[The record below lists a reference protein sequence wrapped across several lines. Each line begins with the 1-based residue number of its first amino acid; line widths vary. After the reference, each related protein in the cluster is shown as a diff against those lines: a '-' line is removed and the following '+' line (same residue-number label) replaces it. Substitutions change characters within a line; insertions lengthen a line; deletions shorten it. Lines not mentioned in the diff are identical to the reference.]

1 MEDRQKYIRN
11 FSIIAHI
18 DHGKSTLADRLIE
31 MTGVLSKREMESQIL
46 DNMEIEKERGITIK
60 SQSVRMKYKAKDGQ
74 EYTFNLID
82 TPGHVDF
89 NYEVSRSLAA
99 CDGAILVVDASQGVE
114 AQTLANVYLAI
125 DNNLEIL
132 PVINKIDLPNA
143 RPEEVKQEIE
153 DIIGIPAQD
162 APCVSA
168 KSGLNMEEVL
178 ERIVTDL
185 PAPKGN
191 ENEKT
196 KCLIFDS
203 YYDNYKGAVA
213 YVRVM
218 NGKVKVG
225 DEITVTYQNMKI
237 TEKIIGLVNTPDYV
251 YFVKDDTEIFPTHKN
266 YGFIYLSINELPQ
279 WMPQIFNQIIVDVD
293 NIDKTQ
299 ETKADLENNIKSAI
313 AVTDRESSVSY
324 KGYNSEIEEGT
335 TYSGVF
341 TFLFLFIAVLSVTTT
356 MNRFVKKQRTQ
367 IGTLKALGFKNRKII
382 NHYVGYGFIISL
394 AASLVGL
401 LAGRFILGGFFLNME
416 MSYFEV
422 PVYNTVLIPV
432 VYILAIAVVV
442 LITLVTYLSC
452 RSILKE
458 SAVNALRLE
467 IPKVKNTK
475 FDLTTKGI
483 FKKASIST
491 RWNLRDVGRNK
502 GRSLMAIVGIIGCT
516 MLMLCAFGMMDT
528 MKSYLSW
535 EFDKISNF
543 EYKLSLSNNY
553 TNEQFTSIIEKYG
566 NQTSESFGIEIKNG
580 DKKETNTLTVNDAPD
595 KLKYTNHSKE
605 YIDLKDD
612 GIYITE
618 KLSEK
623 YDLKVGDE
631 ITWHIFGD
639 DNWYTCKIT
648 GLNRDPQNQQLNMT
662 RKYFESLGFTYRA
675 DVLYTDDDLSNT
687 KTIDGVDTIQSIANL
702 KQGMESMLETVQMMI
717 VLLIVVSAILGFVI
731 IYNLG
736 ILSFTEKQY
745 QFATLKVLGFKDKQI
760 KNIFVK
766 QNLWLTVVGI
776 VFGLPFGFLMLDYIF
791 KSALGD
797 NYDFNAYISLVSY
810 LYATLGSLGVSV
822 VVNKV
827 LSRKVKSI
835 DMVSSLKG
843 NE

>member
-1 MEDRQKYIRN
+1 MKKLSKKRLRDIKQNKMQFFNIFIMEFLGVFVFAGIHAYMDGMEESADKYYKDNNFQDIWLSGEN
-11 FSIIAHI
+11 FSNDDLEKVKNTENVKDAE
-18 DHGKSTLADRLIE
+18 R
-31 MTGVLSKREMESQIL
+31 IL
-46 DNMEIEKERGITIK
+46 TIK
-60 SQSVRMKYKAKDGQ
+60 TELENKNDV
-74 EYTFNLID
+74 TLD
-82 TPGHVDF
+82 TNF
-89 NYEVSRSLAA
+89 IESNNISKMY
-99 CDGAILVVDASQGVE
+99 VVDGEEFSKDKKGVW
-114 AQTLANVYLAI
+114 
-125 DNNLEIL
+125 
-132 PVINKIDLPNA
+132 
-143 RPEEVKQEIE
+143 
-153 DIIGIPAQD
+153 
-162 APCVSA
+162 
-168 KSGLNMEEVL
+168 
-178 ERIVTDL
+178 
-185 PAPKGN
+185 
-191 ENEKT
+191 
-196 KCLIFDS
+196 FDS
-203 YYDNYKGAVA
+203 YLAKNLDL
-213 YVRVM
+213 
-218 NGKVKVG
+218 KVG
-225 DEITVTYQNMKI
+225 DEITFTYQNMKM
-237 TEKIIGLVNTPDYV
+237 TEKILGLVNTPDHV

-266 YGFIYLSINELPQ
+266 YGYMYLSINELPQ
-279 WMPQIFNQIIVDVD
+279 GMPQIFNQIIVDV
-293 NIDKTQ
+293 NKTDKTQ
-299 ETKADLENNIKSAI
+299 ETKANLENNIKSAI

-324 KGYNSEIEEGT
+324 KGYNSEIDEGT

-394 AASLVGL
+394 VASVVGL
-401 LAGRFILGGFFLNME
+401 LVGKYGLGTFFLNME

-432 VYILAIAVVV
+432 VYILAIAVVA

-458 SAVNALRLE
+458 SAVEALRLE
-467 IPKVKNTK
+467 VPKVKSTK

-502 GRSLMAIVGIIGCT
+502 GRSLMAIVGITGCT

-528 MKSYLSW
+528 MKSCLSW

-553 TNEQFTSIIEKYG
+553 TDDQFTNIKEKYG
-566 NQTSESFGIEIKNG
+566 NETSESFGIEIKNG
-580 DKKETNTLTVNDAPD
+580 NKKETNTLTVNDAPN
-595 KLKYTNHSKE
+595 KLKYTNHNKE
-605 YIDLKDD
+605 YINLKDD

-623 YDLKVGDE
+623 YGLKVGDE

-639 DNWYTCKIT
+639 NNWHTCKIV

-662 RKYFESLGFTYRA
+662 KKYYETLGLTYRA
-675 DVLYTDDDLSNT
+675 DTVYTDENLSNA
-687 KTIDGVDTIQSIANL
+687 KTIDGVDTIQSIATL
-702 KQGMESMLETVQMMI
+702 KQGMENMLETTETMV

-766 QNLWLTVVGI
+766 QNLWLTVAGI
-776 VFGLPFGFLMLDYIF
+776 VIGLPLGFWMLDYIF
-791 KSALGD
+791 KSALGE
-797 NYDFNAYISLVSY
+797 NYDFNAYINLLSY
-810 LYATLGSLGVSV
+810 LYATVGSLVVSV

-827 LSRKVKSI
+827 LSRKVKKI

>member
-1 MEDRQKYIRN
+1 MKKLSKKRLRDIRQNKMQFFNIFIMVFLGVFVFAGIHAYMDGMEKSADNYYKNNNFQDIWLSGEN
-11 FSIIAHI
+11 FS
-18 DHGKSTLADRLIE
+18 DEDL
-31 MTGVLSKREMESQIL
+31 
-46 DNMEIEKERGITIK
+46 EKVKNTENVKDAERMLTINTELEN
-60 SQSVRMKYKAKDGQ
+60 KDGV
-74 EYTFNLID
+74 TLD
-82 TPGHVDF
+82 TNF
-89 NYEVSRSLAA
+89 IESNNISKMY
-99 CDGAILVVDASQGVE
+99 VVDGEEFSKDKKGVW
-114 AQTLANVYLAI
+114 
-125 DNNLEIL
+125 
-132 PVINKIDLPNA
+132 
-143 RPEEVKQEIE
+143 
-153 DIIGIPAQD
+153 
-162 APCVSA
+162 
-168 KSGLNMEEVL
+168 
-178 ERIVTDL
+178 
-185 PAPKGN
+185 
-191 ENEKT
+191 
-196 KCLIFDS
+196 FDS
-203 YYDNYKGAVA
+203 YLAKNLDL
-213 YVRVM
+213 
-218 NGKVKVG
+218 KVG
-225 DEITVTYQNMKI
+225 DEITFTYQNMKM
-237 TEKIIGLVNTPDYV
+237 TEKIVGLVNTPDHV

-279 WMPQIFNQIIVDVD
+279 GMPEIFNQIIVDVD
-293 NIDKTQ
+293 NTDKTQ
-299 ETKADLENNIKSAI
+299 ETKADLENNIKSAV

-394 AASLVGL
+394 IASLAGLFVGKYT
-401 LAGRFILGGFFLNME
+401 LGTFFLNTE

-432 VYILAIAVVV
+432 VYILATAVVA

-458 SAVNALRLE
+458 SAVEALRLE

-502 GRSLMAIVGIIGCT
+502 GRSLMAIVGITGCT

-553 TNEQFTSIIEKYG
+553 TDEQFTNITEKYG
-566 NQTSESFGIEIKNG
+566 NQTSKSYGIEIKNG

-595 KLKYTNHSKE
+595 KLKYTNHNKE
-605 YIDLKDD
+605 YIDLQDD
-612 GIYITE
+612 GVYITE

-623 YDLKVGDE
+623 YGLKVGDE

-639 DNWYTCKIT
+639 DNWYTCKIV

-662 RKYFESLGFTYRA
+662 RKYFESLGLTYKA
-675 DVLYTDDDLSNT
+675 DVVYTDEDLSDT
-687 KTIDGVDTIQSIANL
+687 KTIDGVDTIQSIATL

-766 QNLWLTVVGI
+766 QNLWLTVIGI
-776 VFGLPFGFLMLDYIF
+776 IFGLPLGFLMLDYIF

-797 NYDFNAYISLVSY
+797 NYDFNAYINLVSY
-810 LYATLGSLGVSV
+810 LYATVGSLVVSV

-827 LSRKVKSI
+827 LSRKVKRI

>member
-1 MEDRQKYIRN
+1 MKKLSKKRLRDIRQNKMQFFNIFIMVFLGVFVFAGIHAYMDGMEKSADKYYEINNFQDIWLSGEN
-11 FSIIAHI
+11 FSNEDLEKVKNTENVKDAE
-18 DHGKSTLADRLIE
+18 RL
-31 MTGVLSKREMESQIL
+31 L
-46 DNMEIEKERGITIK
+46 TIK
-60 SQSVRMKYKAKDGQ
+60 TELENKDGV
-74 EYTFNLID
+74 TLD
-82 TPGHVDF
+82 TNF
-89 NYEVSRSLAA
+89 IESNNISKMY
-99 CDGAILVVDASQGVE
+99 VVDGEEFSKEKKGVW
-114 AQTLANVYLAI
+114 
-125 DNNLEIL
+125 
-132 PVINKIDLPNA
+132 
-143 RPEEVKQEIE
+143 
-153 DIIGIPAQD
+153 
-162 APCVSA
+162 
-168 KSGLNMEEVL
+168 
-178 ERIVTDL
+178 
-185 PAPKGN
+185 
-191 ENEKT
+191 
-196 KCLIFDS
+196 FDS
-203 YYDNYKGAVA
+203 YLAKNLDL
-213 YVRVM
+213 
-218 NGKVKVG
+218 KVG

-237 TEKIIGLVNTPDYV
+237 TEKIIGLVNMPDHV

-401 LAGRFILGGFFLNME
+401 LAGRFILGGFFLKME

-458 SAVNALRLE
+458 SAVDALRLE

-566 NQTSESFGIEIKNG
+566 NQTSESFGIEIKND

-605 YIDLKDD
+605 YMDLKDD

-639 DNWYTCKIT
+639 DNWYTCKIA

-810 LYATLGSLGVSV
+810 LYATLGSLVVSV

>member
-1 MEDRQKYIRN
+1 MK
-11 FSIIAHI
+11 
-18 DHGKSTLADRLIE
+18 K
-31 MTGVLSKREMESQIL
+31 LSKRRLRDIKQNKMQFFNIFIMVFLGVFVFAGIHAYMDGMEESADKYYKDNNFQDIWL
-46 DNMEIEKERGITIK
+46 SGENFSNDDLEKVKNMENVKDAERILTIK
-60 SQSVRMKYKAKDGQ
+60 TELENKNDV
-74 EYTFNLID
+74 TLD
-82 TPGHVDF
+82 TNF
-89 NYEVSRSLAA
+89 IESNNISKMY
-99 CDGAILVVDASQGVE
+99 VVDGEEFSKDKKGVW
-114 AQTLANVYLAI
+114 
-125 DNNLEIL
+125 
-132 PVINKIDLPNA
+132 
-143 RPEEVKQEIE
+143 
-153 DIIGIPAQD
+153 
-162 APCVSA
+162 
-168 KSGLNMEEVL
+168 
-178 ERIVTDL
+178 
-185 PAPKGN
+185 
-191 ENEKT
+191 
-196 KCLIFDS
+196 FDS
-203 YYDNYKGAVA
+203 YLAKNLDL
-213 YVRVM
+213 
-218 NGKVKVG
+218 KVG
-225 DEITVTYQNMKI
+225 DEITFTYQNMKM
-237 TEKIIGLVNTPDYV
+237 TEKILGLVNTPDHV

-266 YGFIYLSINELPQ
+266 YGYMYLSINELPQ
-279 WMPQIFNQIIVDVD
+279 GMLQIFNQIIVDV
-293 NIDKTQ
+293 NKTDKMQ
-299 ETKADLENNIKSAI
+299 ETKANLENNIKSAI

-394 AASLVGL
+394 VASVVGL
-401 LAGRFILGGFFLNME
+401 LAGKYGLGTFFLNME

-432 VYILAIAVVV
+432 VYILAITVVA

-452 RSILKE
+452 RNILKE
-458 SAVNALRLE
+458 SAVEALRIE
-467 IPKVKNTK
+467 IPKVKSTK

-553 TNEQFTSIIEKYG
+553 TDDQFTNITEKYG
-566 NQTSESFGIEIKNG
+566 NETSESFGIEIKNV
-580 DKKETNTLTVNDAPD
+580 DKKETNTLTVNDAPN
-595 KLKYTNHSKE
+595 KLKYTNHNKE
-605 YIDLKDD
+605 YMDLKDD

-623 YDLKVGDE
+623 YGLKVGDE

-639 DNWYTCKIT
+639 DNWYTCKIA

-662 RKYFESLGFTYRA
+662 RKYYESLGLTYKA
-675 DVLYTDDDLSNT
+675 DTVYTDENLINT
-687 KTIDGVDTIQSIANL
+687 KTIDGVDTIQSIATL
-702 KQGMESMLETVQMMI
+702 KQGMESMLETTETMV

-766 QNLWLTVVGI
+766 QNLWLTVAGI
-776 VFGLPFGFLMLDYIF
+776 VIGLPLGFWMLDYIF
-791 KSALGD
+791 KSALGE
-797 NYDFNAYISLVSY
+797 NYDFNAYINLVSY
-810 LYATLGSLGVSV
+810 LYATVGSLVFSV

-827 LSRKVKSI
+827 LSRKVKKI

>member
-1 MEDRQKYIRN
+1 MKKLNKKRLRDIRQNKMQFFNIFIMVFLGVFVFAGIHAYMDGMDKSADKYYKDNNFQDIWLSGEN
-11 FSIIAHI
+11 FSNEDLEKVKNTENVKDAERLLTINTELENKE
-18 DHGKSTLADRLIE
+18 DVTLETNFIE
-31 MTGVLSKREMESQIL
+31 TNNISKMYVVEGEEFSKDKKGVW
-46 DNMEIEKERGITIK
+46 
-60 SQSVRMKYKAKDGQ
+60 
-74 EYTFNLID
+74 
-82 TPGHVDF
+82 
-89 NYEVSRSLAA
+89 
-99 CDGAILVVDASQGVE
+99 
-114 AQTLANVYLAI
+114 
-125 DNNLEIL
+125 
-132 PVINKIDLPNA
+132 
-143 RPEEVKQEIE
+143 
-153 DIIGIPAQD
+153 
-162 APCVSA
+162 
-168 KSGLNMEEVL
+168 
-178 ERIVTDL
+178 
-185 PAPKGN
+185 
-191 ENEKT
+191 
-196 KCLIFDS
+196 FDS
-203 YYDNYKGAVA
+203 YLAKNLDL
-213 YVRVM
+213 
-218 NGKVKVG
+218 KVG

-237 TEKIIGLVNTPDYV
+237 TEKILGLVNTPDHV

-266 YGFIYLSINELPQ
+266 YGFMYLSINELPEG
-279 WMPQIFNQIIVDVD
+279 MPQIFNQVIIDID
-293 NIDKTQ
+293 NTDKLQ

-313 AVTDRESSVSY
+313 AVTDREASTSY
-324 KGYNSEIEEGT
+324 QGYNSEIEEGT
-335 TYSGVF
+335 TYSSVF

-382 NHYVGYGFIISL
+382 NHYVGYGFIVSL
-394 AASLVGL
+394 VASIVGL
-401 LAGRFILGGFFLNME
+401 LVGRYALGTFFLNME
-416 MSYFEV
+416 MSYFEI

-458 SAVNALRLE
+458 SAVEALRLE

-502 GRSLMAIVGIIGCT
+502 GRSIMAIVGITGCT

-553 TNEQFTSIIEKYG
+553 TDEQFDNITQKYG
-566 NQTSESFGIEIKNG
+566 KETSQTLGIEIKNK
-580 DKKETNTLTVNDAPD
+580 DKKETNTLTVNDAPN
-595 KLKYTNHSKE
+595 KLKYTNHNKE
-605 YIDLKDD
+605 YMDLKDD

-623 YDLKVGDE
+623 YGLQVGDE

-639 DNWYTCKIT
+639 DNWYTCKII
-648 GLNRDPQNQQLNMT
+648 GLNRDPQNQQLNMS
-662 RKYFESLGFTYRA
+662 RKYFESLGLTYRA
-675 DVLYTDDDLSNT
+675 DVVYTDEDLSNT
-687 KTIDGVDTIQSIANL
+687 KTIDGVDTIQSLTTL
-702 KQGMESMLETVQMMI
+702 KQGMESMLETVQTMI

-766 QNLWLTVVGI
+766 QNLWLTIVGI
-776 VFGLPFGFLMLDYIF
+776 ILGLPLGFWMLDYIF

-797 NYDFNAYISLVSY
+797 NYDFNAYIKPTSY
-810 LYATLGSLGVSV
+810 LYAVVGSLIVSII
-822 VVNKV
+822 VNKV
-827 LSRKVKSI
+827 LSRKVRKI
-835 DMVSSLKG
+835 DMVTSLKG

>member
-1 MEDRQKYIRN
+1 MRKLSKKRLRDIRQNKMQFFNIFIMVFLGVFVFAGIHAYMDGMEKSANNYYNNNNFQDIWLSRKN
-11 FSIIAHI
+11 FSNEDLEKVKNTENVKDAERMLTINTELENKDDVTLDTNFIESNNIA
-18 DHGKSTLADRLIE
+18 K
-31 MTGVLSKREMESQIL
+31 M
-46 DNMEIEKERGITIK
+46 
-60 SQSVRMKYKAKDGQ
+60 Y
-74 EYTFNLID
+74 
-82 TPGHVDF
+82 
-89 NYEVSRSLAA
+89 
-99 CDGAILVVDASQGVE
+99 VVDG
-114 AQTLANVYLAI
+114 
-125 DNNLEIL
+125 
-132 PVINKIDLPNA
+132 
-143 RPEEVKQEIE
+143 EEFSK
-153 DIIGIPAQD
+153 DKKGIW
-162 APCVSA
+162 
-168 KSGLNMEEVL
+168 
-178 ERIVTDL
+178 
-185 PAPKGN
+185 
-191 ENEKT
+191 
-196 KCLIFDS
+196 FDS
-203 YYDNYKGAVA
+203 YLAKNLDL
-213 YVRVM
+213 
-218 NGKVKVG
+218 KVG

-237 TEKIIGLVNTPDYV
+237 TEKIVGLVNTPDHV

-279 WMPQIFNQIIVDVD
+279 GMPEIYNQIIVDVD
-293 NIDKTQ
+293 NTDKIQ

-367 IGTLKALGFKNRKII
+367 IGTLKALGFKNKKII
-382 NHYVGYGFIISL
+382 KHYVGYGFIISL
-394 AASLVGL
+394 IASVVGL
-401 LAGRFILGGFFLNME
+401 FAGKFALGGFFLNME

-432 VYILAIAVVV
+432 VYVLAIAVVI

-458 SAVNALRLE
+458 SAVEALRLE
-467 IPKVKNTK
+467 VPKVKKTK

-491 RWNLRDVGRNK
+491 RWNLRDIGRNK
-502 GRSLMAIVGIIGCT
+502 GRSLMAIVGITGCT

-553 TNEQFTSIIEKYG
+553 TDEQFANITEKYG

-580 DKKETNTLTVNDAPD
+580 DKKETNTLTVNDATD
-595 KLKYTNHSKE
+595 KLKYTNHNKE
-605 YIDLKDD
+605 YIDLQDD
-612 GIYITE
+612 GVYITE

-639 DNWYTCKIT
+639 DNWYICKIV
-648 GLNRDPQNQQLNMT
+648 GLNRDPQNQQLNMS
-662 RKYFESLGFTYRA
+662 RKYYESLGLKYRA
-675 DVLYTDDDLSNT
+675 DVVYTDEDLSDT
-687 KTIDGVDTIQSIANL
+687 KTIDGVDTIQSLTTL
-702 KQGMESMLETVQMMI
+702 KQGMESMLETVQTMI

-776 VFGLPFGFLMLDYIF
+776 IFGLPLGFWMLDYIF

-797 NYDFNAYISLVSY
+797 NYDFNAYINLVSY
-810 LYATLGSLGVSV
+810 LYATVGSFVVSV

-827 LSRKVKSI
+827 LSRKVKKI

>member
-1 MEDRQKYIRN
+1 MEESADKYYKDNNFQDIWLSGEN
-11 FSIIAHI
+11 FSNDDLEKVKNTENVKDAE
-18 DHGKSTLADRLIE
+18 R
-31 MTGVLSKREMESQIL
+31 IL
-46 DNMEIEKERGITIK
+46 TIK
-60 SQSVRMKYKAKDGQ
+60 TELENKNDV
-74 EYTFNLID
+74 TLD
-82 TPGHVDF
+82 TNF
-89 NYEVSRSLAA
+89 IESNNISKMY
-99 CDGAILVVDASQGVE
+99 VVDGEEFSKDKKGVW
-114 AQTLANVYLAI
+114 
-125 DNNLEIL
+125 
-132 PVINKIDLPNA
+132 
-143 RPEEVKQEIE
+143 
-153 DIIGIPAQD
+153 
-162 APCVSA
+162 
-168 KSGLNMEEVL
+168 
-178 ERIVTDL
+178 
-185 PAPKGN
+185 
-191 ENEKT
+191 
-196 KCLIFDS
+196 FDS
-203 YYDNYKGAVA
+203 YLAKNLEL
-213 YVRVM
+213 
-218 NGKVKVG
+218 KVG
-225 DEITVTYQNMKI
+225 DEITFTYQNMKM
-237 TEKIIGLVNTPDYV
+237 TEKILGLVNTPDHV

-266 YGFIYLSINELPQ
+266 YGYMYLSINELPQ
-279 WMPQIFNQIIVDVD
+279 GMPQIFNQIIVYV
-293 NIDKTQ
+293 NKTDKTQ
-299 ETKADLENNIKSAI
+299 ETKANLENNIKSAI

-394 AASLVGL
+394 VASVVGL
-401 LAGRFILGGFFLNME
+401 LVGKYGLGTFFLNME

-432 VYILAIAVVV
+432 VYILAIAVVA

-458 SAVNALRLE
+458 SAVEALRLE
-467 IPKVKNTK
+467 VPKVKSTK

-502 GRSLMAIVGIIGCT
+502 GRSLMAIVGITGCT

-553 TNEQFTSIIEKYG
+553 TDDQFTNIKEKYG
-566 NQTSESFGIEIKNG
+566 NETSESFGIEIKNG
-580 DKKETNTLTVNDAPD
+580 NKKETNTLTVNDAPN
-595 KLKYTNHSKE
+595 KLKYTNHNKE
-605 YIDLKDD
+605 YMNLKDD

-623 YDLKVGDE
+623 YGLKVGDE

-639 DNWYTCKIT
+639 NNWHSCKIV

-662 RKYFESLGFTYRA
+662 KKYYETLGLTYRA
-675 DVLYTDDDLSNT
+675 DTVYTDENLSNA
-687 KTIDGVDTIQSIANL
+687 KTIDGVDTIQSIATL
-702 KQGMESMLETVQMMI
+702 KQGMESMLETTETMV

-766 QNLWLTVVGI
+766 QNLWLTVAGI
-776 VFGLPFGFLMLDYIF
+776 VIGLPLGFWMLDYIF
-791 KSALGD
+791 KSALGE
-797 NYDFNAYISLVSY
+797 NYDFNAYIKPVSY
-810 LYATLGSLGVSV
+810 LYAVVGSLVVSII
-822 VVNKV
+822 VNKV
-827 LSRKVKSI
+827 LSRKVKRI
-835 DMVSSLKG
+835 DMVTSLKG

>member
-1 MEDRQKYIRN
+1 MKKLSKKRLRDIRQNKMQFFNIFIMVFLGVFVFAGIHAYMDGMEKSADNYYKSNNFQDIWLSGEN
-11 FSIIAHI
+11 FSNEDLEKVKNTENVKDAERMLTINTELENK
-18 DHGKSTLADRLIE
+18 DDVTLDTNFIE
-31 MTGVLSKREMESQIL
+31 SNNISKM
-46 DNMEIEKERGITIK
+46 
-60 SQSVRMKYKAKDGQ
+60 Y
-74 EYTFNLID
+74 
-82 TPGHVDF
+82 
-89 NYEVSRSLAA
+89 
-99 CDGAILVVDASQGVE
+99 VVDGEEFSKDKKGVW
-114 AQTLANVYLAI
+114 
-125 DNNLEIL
+125 
-132 PVINKIDLPNA
+132 
-143 RPEEVKQEIE
+143 
-153 DIIGIPAQD
+153 
-162 APCVSA
+162 
-168 KSGLNMEEVL
+168 
-178 ERIVTDL
+178 
-185 PAPKGN
+185 
-191 ENEKT
+191 
-196 KCLIFDS
+196 FDS
-203 YYDNYKGAVA
+203 YLAKNLDL
-213 YVRVM
+213 
-218 NGKVKVG
+218 KVG
-225 DEITVTYQNMKI
+225 DKITVTYQNMKI
-237 TEKIIGLVNTPDYV
+237 TEKIVGLVNTPDHV

-279 WMPQIFNQIIVDVD
+279 GMPEIFNQIIVDVD
-293 NIDKTQ
+293 NTDKTQ

-394 AASLVGL
+394 IASLAGLFVGKY
-401 LAGRFILGGFFLNME
+401 ALGTFFLNME

-432 VYILAIAVVV
+432 VYVLATAVVA

-458 SAVNALRLE
+458 SAVDALRLE

-483 FKKASIST
+483 FKRASIST

-502 GRSLMAIVGIIGCT
+502 GRSLMAIVGITGCT

-553 TNEQFTSIIEKYG
+553 TDEQFTNITEKYG
-566 NQTSESFGIEIKNG
+566 SQTSKSYGIEIKNG

-595 KLKYTNHSKE
+595 KLKYTNHNKE
-605 YIDLKDD
+605 YIDLQDD
-612 GIYITE
+612 GVYITE

-631 ITWHIFGD
+631 ITWHVFGD
-639 DNWYTCKIT
+639 DNWYTCRIV

-662 RKYFESLGFTYRA
+662 RKYFESLGLAYKA
-675 DVLYTDDDLSNT
+675 DVVYTDEDLSTT
-687 KTIDGVDTIQSIANL
+687 KTIDGVDTIQSIATL

-776 VFGLPFGFLMLDYIF
+776 IFGLPLGFLMLDYIF

-797 NYDFNAYISLVSY
+797 NYDFNAYINLVSY
-810 LYATLGSLGVSV
+810 LYATVGSLVVSV

-827 LSRKVKSI
+827 LSRKVKRI

>member
-1 MEDRQKYIRN
+1 MKKLSKKRLRDIRQNKMQFFNIFIMVFLGVFVFAGIHAYMDGMEKSADNYYKSNNFQDIWLSGEN
-11 FSIIAHI
+11 FSDEDLEKVKNTENVKDAERMLTINTELENK
-18 DHGKSTLADRLIE
+18 DDVTLDTNFIE
-31 MTGVLSKREMESQIL
+31 SNNISKM
-46 DNMEIEKERGITIK
+46 
-60 SQSVRMKYKAKDGQ
+60 Y
-74 EYTFNLID
+74 
-82 TPGHVDF
+82 
-89 NYEVSRSLAA
+89 
-99 CDGAILVVDASQGVE
+99 VVDGEEFNKDKKGVW
-114 AQTLANVYLAI
+114 
-125 DNNLEIL
+125 
-132 PVINKIDLPNA
+132 
-143 RPEEVKQEIE
+143 
-153 DIIGIPAQD
+153 
-162 APCVSA
+162 
-168 KSGLNMEEVL
+168 
-178 ERIVTDL
+178 
-185 PAPKGN
+185 
-191 ENEKT
+191 
-196 KCLIFDS
+196 FDS
-203 YYDNYKGAVA
+203 YLAKNLDL
-213 YVRVM
+213 
-218 NGKVKVG
+218 KVG
-225 DEITVTYQNMKI
+225 DEITFTYQNMKM
-237 TEKIIGLVNTPDYV
+237 TEKIVGLVNTPDHV

-279 WMPQIFNQIIVDVD
+279 GMPEIFNQIIVDVD
-293 NIDKTQ
+293 NTDKTQ

-394 AASLVGL
+394 IASLAGLFVGKYT
-401 LAGRFILGGFFLNME
+401 LGTFFLNTE

-432 VYILAIAVVV
+432 VYILATAVVA

-458 SAVNALRLE
+458 SAVEALRLE

-491 RWNLRDVGRNK
+491 RWNLRDIGRNK
-502 GRSLMAIVGIIGCT
+502 GRSLMAIVGITGCT

-553 TNEQFTSIIEKYG
+553 TDEQFTNITEKYG
-566 NQTSESFGIEIKNG
+566 NQTSKSYGIEIKNG

-595 KLKYTNHSKE
+595 KLKYTNHNKE
-605 YIDLKDD
+605 YIDLQDD

-639 DNWYTCKIT
+639 DSWYTCKIV

-662 RKYFESLGFTYRA
+662 RKYFELLGLTYKA
-675 DVLYTDDDLSNT
+675 DVVYTDEDLSDT
-687 KTIDGVDTIQSIANL
+687 KTIDGVDTIQSIATL

-717 VLLIVVSAILGFVI
+717 VLLIVVSTILGFVI

-776 VFGLPFGFLMLDYIF
+776 IFGLPLGFLMLDYIF

-797 NYDFNAYISLVSY
+797 NYDFNAYINLVSY
-810 LYATLGSLGVSV
+810 LYATVGSLVVSV

-827 LSRKVKSI
+827 LSRKVKKI

>member
-1 MEDRQKYIRN
+1 MKKLSKKRLRDIRQNKMQFFNIFIMVFLGVFVFAGIHAYMDGMEKSADKYYEINNFQDIWLSGEN
-11 FSIIAHI
+11 FSNEDLEKVKNTENVKDAE
-18 DHGKSTLADRLIE
+18 RL
-31 MTGVLSKREMESQIL
+31 L
-46 DNMEIEKERGITIK
+46 TIK
-60 SQSVRMKYKAKDGQ
+60 TELENKDGV
-74 EYTFNLID
+74 TLD
-82 TPGHVDF
+82 TNF
-89 NYEVSRSLAA
+89 IESNNISKMY
-99 CDGAILVVDASQGVE
+99 VVDGEEFSKEKKGVW
-114 AQTLANVYLAI
+114 
-125 DNNLEIL
+125 
-132 PVINKIDLPNA
+132 
-143 RPEEVKQEIE
+143 
-153 DIIGIPAQD
+153 
-162 APCVSA
+162 
-168 KSGLNMEEVL
+168 
-178 ERIVTDL
+178 
-185 PAPKGN
+185 
-191 ENEKT
+191 
-196 KCLIFDS
+196 FDS
-203 YYDNYKGAVA
+203 YLAKNLDL
-213 YVRVM
+213 
-218 NGKVKVG
+218 KVG

-458 SAVNALRLE
+458 SAVDALRLE

-483 FKKASIST
+483 LKKASIST

-502 GRSLMAIVGIIGCT
+502 GRSLMAIVGITGCT

-810 LYATLGSLGVSV
+810 LYATLGSLVVSV

>member
-1 MEDRQKYIRN
+1 MKKLSKKRLRDIRQNKMQFFNIFIMVFLGVFVFAGIHAYMDGMDKSADKYYKDNNFQDIWLSGEN
-11 FSIIAHI
+11 FSNEDLEKVKNTENVKDAERLLTINTELENKE
-18 DHGKSTLADRLIE
+18 DVTLETNFIE
-31 MTGVLSKREMESQIL
+31 TNNISKMYVVEGEEFSKDKKGVW
-46 DNMEIEKERGITIK
+46 
-60 SQSVRMKYKAKDGQ
+60 
-74 EYTFNLID
+74 
-82 TPGHVDF
+82 
-89 NYEVSRSLAA
+89 
-99 CDGAILVVDASQGVE
+99 
-114 AQTLANVYLAI
+114 
-125 DNNLEIL
+125 
-132 PVINKIDLPNA
+132 
-143 RPEEVKQEIE
+143 
-153 DIIGIPAQD
+153 
-162 APCVSA
+162 
-168 KSGLNMEEVL
+168 
-178 ERIVTDL
+178 
-185 PAPKGN
+185 
-191 ENEKT
+191 
-196 KCLIFDS
+196 FDS
-203 YYDNYKGAVA
+203 YLAKNLDL
-213 YVRVM
+213 
-218 NGKVKVG
+218 KVG

-237 TEKIIGLVNTPDYV
+237 TEKILGLVNTPDHV

-266 YGFIYLSINELPQ
+266 YGFMYLSINELPEG
-279 WMPQIFNQIIVDVD
+279 MPQIFNQVIIDID
-293 NIDKTQ
+293 NTDKLQ

-313 AVTDRESSVSY
+313 AVTDREASVSY
-324 KGYNSEIEEGT
+324 QGYNSEIEEGT
-335 TYSGVF
+335 TYSSVF

-382 NHYVGYGFIISL
+382 NHYVGYGFIV
-394 AASLVGL
+394 SLVASIVGIL
-401 LAGRFILGGFFLNME
+401 VGRYALGTFFLNME
-416 MSYFEV
+416 MSYFEI
-422 PVYNTVLIPV
+422 PVYNTVLIPI

-458 SAVNALRLE
+458 SAVEALRLE

-502 GRSLMAIVGIIGCT
+502 GRSIMAIVGITGCT

-553 TNEQFTSIIEKYG
+553 TDEQFDNITQKYG
-566 NQTSESFGIEIKNG
+566 KETSQTFGIEIKNN
-580 DKKETNTLTVNDAPD
+580 DKKETNTLTVNDAPN
-595 KLKYTNHSKE
+595 KLKYTNHNKE
-605 YIDLKDD
+605 YMDLKDD

-623 YDLKVGDE
+623 YGLQVGDE

-639 DNWYTCKIT
+639 DNWYTCKIV
-648 GLNRDPQNQQLNMT
+648 GLNRDPQNQQLNMS
-662 RKYFESLGFTYRA
+662 RKYFESLGLTYRA
-675 DVLYTDDDLSNT
+675 DVVYTDEDLSNT
-687 KTIDGVDTIQSIANL
+687 KTIDGVDTIQSLTTL
-702 KQGMESMLETVQMMI
+702 KQGMERMLETVQTMI

-766 QNLWLTVVGI
+766 QNLWLTIVGI
-776 VFGLPFGFLMLDYIF
+776 ILGLPLGFWMLDYIF

-797 NYDFNAYISLVSY
+797 NYDFNAYIKPTSY
-810 LYATLGSLGVSV
+810 LYAVVGSLIVSII
-822 VVNKV
+822 VNKV
-827 LSRKVKSI
+827 LSRKVKKI
-835 DMVSSLKG
+835 DMVTSLKG

>member
-1 MEDRQKYIRN
+1 MKKLSKKRLRDIRQNKMQFFNIFIMVFLGVFVFAGIHAYMDGMEKSADKYYENNNFQDIWLSGEN
-11 FSIIAHI
+11 FSNEDLEKVKNTENVKDAE
-18 DHGKSTLADRLIE
+18 RL
-31 MTGVLSKREMESQIL
+31 L
-46 DNMEIEKERGITIK
+46 TIK
-60 SQSVRMKYKAKDGQ
+60 TELENKDGV
-74 EYTFNLID
+74 TLD
-82 TPGHVDF
+82 TNF
-89 NYEVSRSLAA
+89 IESNNISKMY
-99 CDGAILVVDASQGVE
+99 VVDGEEFSKEKKGVW
-114 AQTLANVYLAI
+114 
-125 DNNLEIL
+125 
-132 PVINKIDLPNA
+132 
-143 RPEEVKQEIE
+143 
-153 DIIGIPAQD
+153 
-162 APCVSA
+162 
-168 KSGLNMEEVL
+168 
-178 ERIVTDL
+178 
-185 PAPKGN
+185 
-191 ENEKT
+191 
-196 KCLIFDS
+196 FDS
-203 YYDNYKGAVA
+203 YLAKNLDL
-213 YVRVM
+213 
-218 NGKVKVG
+218 KVG

-237 TEKIIGLVNTPDYV
+237 TEKIIGLVNTPDHV
-251 YFVKDDTEIFPTHKN
+251 YFVKDDTEIFPTHRN

-401 LAGRFILGGFFLNME
+401 LAGRFILGGFFLNTE

-458 SAVNALRLE
+458 SAVDALRLE

-502 GRSLMAIVGIIGCT
+502 GRSLMAIVGITGCT

-605 YIDLKDD
+605 YMDLKDD

-639 DNWYTCKIT
+639 DNWYTCKIA

-702 KQGMESMLETVQMMI
+702 KQGMESMIETVQMMI

-776 VFGLPFGFLMLDYIF
+776 VFGLPLGFLMLDYIF

-797 NYDFNAYISLVSY
+797 NYDFNAYISLISY
-810 LYATLGSLGVSV
+810 LYATLGSLVVSV

>member
-1 MEDRQKYIRN
+1 MKKLSKKRLRDIRQNKMQFFNIFIMVFLGVFVFAGIHAYMDGMEKSADNYYKNNNFQDIWLSGEN
-11 FSIIAHI
+11 FSNEDLEKVKNTENVKDAERMLTINTELENKK
-18 DHGKSTLADRLIE
+18 DVTLDTNFIE
-31 MTGVLSKREMESQIL
+31 SNNISKM
-46 DNMEIEKERGITIK
+46 
-60 SQSVRMKYKAKDGQ
+60 Y
-74 EYTFNLID
+74 
-82 TPGHVDF
+82 
-89 NYEVSRSLAA
+89 
-99 CDGAILVVDASQGVE
+99 VVDGEEFSKDKKGVW
-114 AQTLANVYLAI
+114 
-125 DNNLEIL
+125 
-132 PVINKIDLPNA
+132 
-143 RPEEVKQEIE
+143 
-153 DIIGIPAQD
+153 
-162 APCVSA
+162 
-168 KSGLNMEEVL
+168 
-178 ERIVTDL
+178 
-185 PAPKGN
+185 
-191 ENEKT
+191 
-196 KCLIFDS
+196 FDS
-203 YYDNYKGAVA
+203 YLAKNLDL
-213 YVRVM
+213 
-218 NGKVKVG
+218 KVG
-225 DEITVTYQNMKI
+225 DEITFTYQNMKI
-237 TEKIIGLVNTPDYV
+237 TEKIVGLVNTPDHV

-279 WMPQIFNQIIVDVD
+279 GMPKIFNQIIVDVD
-293 NIDKTQ
+293 NTDKTQ
-299 ETKADLENNIKSAI
+299 ETKADLENNIKSAV

-341 TFLFLFIAVLSVTTT
+341 TFLFLLIAVLSVTTT

-394 AASLVGL
+394 AASFVGL
-401 LAGRFILGGFFLNME
+401 LAGKFALGGFFLNME

-432 VYILAIAVVV
+432 VYILAIAVVA

-452 RSILKE
+452 RNILKE
-458 SAVNALRLE
+458 SAVEALRLE

-502 GRSLMAIVGIIGCT
+502 GRSLMAIVGITGCT

-553 TNEQFTSIIEKYG
+553 TDEQFTNITEKYG
-566 NQTSESFGIEIKNG
+566 NQTSKSYGIEIKNG

-595 KLKYTNHSKE
+595 KLKYTNHNKE
-605 YIDLKDD
+605 YIDLQDD
-612 GIYITE
+612 GVYITE

-623 YDLKVGDE
+623 YGLKVGDE

-639 DNWYTCKIT
+639 DNWYTCKIV

-662 RKYFESLGFTYRA
+662 RKYFESLGLTYKA
-675 DVLYTDDDLSNT
+675 DVVYTDGDLSDT
-687 KTIDGVDTIQSIANL
+687 KTIDGVDTIQSIAIL

-776 VFGLPFGFLMLDYIF
+776 IFGLPLGFWMLDYIF

-797 NYDFNAYISLVSY
+797 NYDFNAYINLVSY
-810 LYATLGSLGVSV
+810 LYATVGSLVVSV

-827 LSRKVKSI
+827 LSRKVKKI

>member
-1 MEDRQKYIRN
+1 MK
-11 FSIIAHI
+11 
-18 DHGKSTLADRLIE
+18 K
-31 MTGVLSKREMESQIL
+31 LSKRRLRDIKQNKMQFFNIFIMVFLGVFVFAGIHAYMDGMEESADKYYKDNNFQDIWL
-46 DNMEIEKERGITIK
+46 SGENFSNDDLEKVKNMENVKDAERILTIK
-60 SQSVRMKYKAKDGQ
+60 TELENKNDV
-74 EYTFNLID
+74 TLD
-82 TPGHVDF
+82 TNF
-89 NYEVSRSLAA
+89 IESNNISKMY
-99 CDGAILVVDASQGVE
+99 VVDGEEFSKDKKGVW
-114 AQTLANVYLAI
+114 
-125 DNNLEIL
+125 
-132 PVINKIDLPNA
+132 
-143 RPEEVKQEIE
+143 
-153 DIIGIPAQD
+153 
-162 APCVSA
+162 
-168 KSGLNMEEVL
+168 
-178 ERIVTDL
+178 
-185 PAPKGN
+185 
-191 ENEKT
+191 
-196 KCLIFDS
+196 FDS
-203 YYDNYKGAVA
+203 YLAKNLDL
-213 YVRVM
+213 
-218 NGKVKVG
+218 KVG
-225 DEITVTYQNMKI
+225 DEITFTYQNMKM
-237 TEKIIGLVNTPDYV
+237 TEKILGLVNTPDHV

-266 YGFIYLSINELPQ
+266 YGYMYLSINELPQ
-279 WMPQIFNQIIVDVD
+279 GMLQIFNQIIVDV
-293 NIDKTQ
+293 NKTDKMQ
-299 ETKADLENNIKSAI
+299 ETKANLENNIKSAI

-394 AASLVGL
+394 VASVVGL
-401 LAGRFILGGFFLNME
+401 LAGKYGLGTFFLNME

-432 VYILAIAVVV
+432 VYILAITVVA

-452 RSILKE
+452 RNILKE
-458 SAVNALRLE
+458 SAVEALRIE
-467 IPKVKNTK
+467 IPKVKSTK

-553 TNEQFTSIIEKYG
+553 TDDQFTNITEKYG
-566 NQTSESFGIEIKNG
+566 NETSESFGIEIKNV
-580 DKKETNTLTVNDAPD
+580 DKKETNTLTVNDAPN
-595 KLKYTNHSKE
+595 KLKYTNHNKE
-605 YIDLKDD
+605 YMDLKDD

-623 YDLKVGDE
+623 YGLKVGDE

-639 DNWYTCKIT
+639 DNWYTCKIA

-662 RKYFESLGFTYRA
+662 RKYYESLGLTYKA
-675 DVLYTDDDLSNT
+675 DTVYTDENLINT
-687 KTIDGVDTIQSIANL
+687 KTIDGVDTIQSIATL
-702 KQGMESMLETVQMMI
+702 KQGMESMLETTETMV
-717 VLLIVVSAILGFVI
+717 VLLIFLSAILGFVI

-766 QNLWLTVVGI
+766 QNLWLTVAGI
-776 VFGLPFGFLMLDYIF
+776 VIGLPLGFWMLDYIF
-791 KSALGD
+791 KSALGE
-797 NYDFNAYISLVSY
+797 NYDFNAYINLVSY
-810 LYATLGSLGVSV
+810 LYATVGSLVVSV

-827 LSRKVKSI
+827 LSRKVKKI

>member
-1 MEDRQKYIRN
+1 MRKLSKKRLRDIRQNKMQFFNIFIMVFLGVFVFAGIHAYMDGMEISANNYYNNNNFQDIWLSGEN
-11 FSIIAHI
+11 FSNEDLEKVKNTENVKDAE
-18 DHGKSTLADRLIE
+18 RL
-31 MTGVLSKREMESQIL
+31 L
-46 DNMEIEKERGITIK
+46 TINTELEN
-60 SQSVRMKYKAKDGQ
+60 KDGV
-74 EYTFNLID
+74 TLD
-82 TPGHVDF
+82 TNF
-89 NYEVSRSLAA
+89 IESNNISKMY
-99 CDGAILVVDASQGVE
+99 VVDGEEFGKDKKGVW
-114 AQTLANVYLAI
+114 
-125 DNNLEIL
+125 
-132 PVINKIDLPNA
+132 
-143 RPEEVKQEIE
+143 
-153 DIIGIPAQD
+153 
-162 APCVSA
+162 
-168 KSGLNMEEVL
+168 
-178 ERIVTDL
+178 
-185 PAPKGN
+185 
-191 ENEKT
+191 
-196 KCLIFDS
+196 FDS
-203 YYDNYKGAVA
+203 YLAQNLDL
-213 YVRVM
+213 
-218 NGKVKVG
+218 KVG

-237 TEKIIGLVNTPDYV
+237 TEKIAGLVNTPDHV

-266 YGFIYLSINELPQ
+266 YGFIYLSINELPEK
-279 WMPQIFNQIIVDVD
+279 MPQIFNQIIVDVD
-293 NIDKTQ
+293 NTDKIQ
-299 ETKADLENNIKSAI
+299 ETKADLENDIKSAI

-367 IGTLKALGFKNRKII
+367 IGTLKALGFKNKKII
-382 NHYVGYGFIISL
+382 KHYVGYGFIISL
-394 AASLVGL
+394 IASVAGL
-401 LAGRFILGGFFLNME
+401 FAGKFALGGFFLNME

-432 VYILAIAVVV
+432 VYVLAIAVVI

-458 SAVNALRLE
+458 SAVEALRLE
-467 IPKVKNTK
+467 VPKVKKTK

-491 RWNLRDVGRNK
+491 RWNLRDIGRNK
-502 GRSLMAIVGIIGCT
+502 GRSLMAIVGITGCT
-516 MLMLCAFGMMDT
+516 MLMICAFGMMDT

-553 TNEQFTSIIEKYG
+553 TDEQFANITKKYG

-580 DKKETNTLTVNDAPD
+580 DKKETNTLTVNDATD
-595 KLKYTNHSKE
+595 KLKYTNHNKE
-605 YIDLKDD
+605 YIDLQDD
-612 GIYITE
+612 GVYITE

-639 DNWYTCKIT
+639 DNWYTCKIV
-648 GLNRDPQNQQLNMT
+648 GLNRDPQNQQLNMS
-662 RKYFESLGFTYRA
+662 RKYYESLGLKYRA
-675 DVLYTDDDLSNT
+675 DVVYTDKDLSDT
-687 KTIDGVDTIQSIANL
+687 KTIDGVDTIQSIATL

-760 KNIFVK
+760 KKIFVK
-766 QNLWLTVVGI
+766 QNLWLTLVGI
-776 VFGLPFGFLMLDYIF
+776 VLGLPLGFLMLDYIF

-797 NYDFNAYISLVSY
+797 NYDFNAYINLISY
-810 LYATLGSLGVSV
+810 LYATVGSFVVSV

-827 LSRKVKSI
+827 LSRKVKKI

>member
-1 MEDRQKYIRN
+1 MKKLSKKRLRDIRQNKMQFFNIFIMVFLGVFVFAGIHAYMDGMDKSADKYYKDNNFQDIWLSGEN
-11 FSIIAHI
+11 FSNEDLEKVKNTENVKDAERLLTINTELENKE
-18 DHGKSTLADRLIE
+18 DVTLETNFIE
-31 MTGVLSKREMESQIL
+31 SNNISKMYVVEGEEFSKDKKGVW
-46 DNMEIEKERGITIK
+46 
-60 SQSVRMKYKAKDGQ
+60 
-74 EYTFNLID
+74 
-82 TPGHVDF
+82 
-89 NYEVSRSLAA
+89 
-99 CDGAILVVDASQGVE
+99 
-114 AQTLANVYLAI
+114 
-125 DNNLEIL
+125 
-132 PVINKIDLPNA
+132 
-143 RPEEVKQEIE
+143 
-153 DIIGIPAQD
+153 
-162 APCVSA
+162 
-168 KSGLNMEEVL
+168 
-178 ERIVTDL
+178 
-185 PAPKGN
+185 
-191 ENEKT
+191 
-196 KCLIFDS
+196 FDS
-203 YYDNYKGAVA
+203 YLAKNLDL
-213 YVRVM
+213 
-218 NGKVKVG
+218 KVG

-237 TEKIIGLVNTPDYV
+237 TEKILGLVNTPDHV

-266 YGFIYLSINELPQ
+266 YGFMYLSINELPEG
-279 WMPQIFNQIIVDVD
+279 MPQIFNQVIIDID
-293 NIDKTQ
+293 NTVKLQ

-313 AVTDRESSVSY
+313 AVTDREASVSY
-324 KGYNSEIEEGT
+324 QGYNSEIEEGT
-335 TYSGVF
+335 TYSSVF

-382 NHYVGYGFIISL
+382 NHYLGYGFIVSL
-394 AASLVGL
+394 VASIVGL
-401 LAGRFILGGFFLNME
+401 LVGRYALGTFFLNME
-416 MSYFEV
+416 MSYFEI
-422 PVYNTVLIPV
+422 PVYNTVLIPI

-458 SAVNALRLE
+458 SAVEALRLE

-502 GRSLMAIVGIIGCT
+502 GRSIMAIVGITGCT

-553 TNEQFTSIIEKYG
+553 TDEQFDNITQKYG
-566 NQTSESFGIEIKNG
+566 KETSQTFGIEIKNN
-580 DKKETNTLTVNDAPD
+580 DTKEANTLTVNDAPN
-595 KLKYTNHSKE
+595 KLKYTNHNKE
-605 YIDLKDD
+605 YMDLKDD

-623 YDLKVGDE
+623 YGLQVGDE

-639 DNWYTCKIT
+639 DNWYTCKII
-648 GLNRDPQNQQLNMT
+648 GLNRDPQNQQLNMS
-662 RKYFESLGFTYRA
+662 RKYFESLGLTYRA
-675 DVLYTDDDLSNT
+675 DVVYTDEDLSNT
-687 KTIDGVDTIQSIANL
+687 KTIDGVDTIQSLTTL
-702 KQGMESMLETVQMMI
+702 KQGMESMLETVQTMI

-766 QNLWLTVVGI
+766 QNLWLTIVGI
-776 VFGLPFGFLMLDYIF
+776 ILGLPLGFWMLDYIF

-797 NYDFNAYISLVSY
+797 NYDFNAYIKPTSY
-810 LYATLGSLGVSV
+810 LYAVVGSLIVSII
-822 VVNKV
+822 VNKV
-827 LSRKVKSI
+827 LSRKVKKI
-835 DMVSSLKG
+835 DMVTSLKG

>member
-1 MEDRQKYIRN
+1 MK
-11 FSIIAHI
+11 
-18 DHGKSTLADRLIE
+18 K
-31 MTGVLSKREMESQIL
+31 LSKRRLRDIKQNKMQFFNIFIMVFLGVFVFAGIHAYMDGMEESADKYYKDNNFQDIWL
-46 DNMEIEKERGITIK
+46 SGENFSNDDLEKVKNMENVKDAERILTIK
-60 SQSVRMKYKAKDGQ
+60 TELENKNDV
-74 EYTFNLID
+74 TLD
-82 TPGHVDF
+82 TNF
-89 NYEVSRSLAA
+89 IESNNISKMY
-99 CDGAILVVDASQGVE
+99 VVDGEEFSKDKKGVW
-114 AQTLANVYLAI
+114 
-125 DNNLEIL
+125 
-132 PVINKIDLPNA
+132 
-143 RPEEVKQEIE
+143 
-153 DIIGIPAQD
+153 
-162 APCVSA
+162 
-168 KSGLNMEEVL
+168 
-178 ERIVTDL
+178 
-185 PAPKGN
+185 
-191 ENEKT
+191 
-196 KCLIFDS
+196 FDS
-203 YYDNYKGAVA
+203 YLAKNLDL
-213 YVRVM
+213 
-218 NGKVKVG
+218 KVG
-225 DEITVTYQNMKI
+225 DEITFTYQNMKM
-237 TEKIIGLVNTPDYV
+237 TEKILGLVNTPDHV

-266 YGFIYLSINELPQ
+266 YGYMYLSINELPQ
-279 WMPQIFNQIIVDVD
+279 GMLQIFNQIIVDV
-293 NIDKTQ
+293 NKTDKMQ
-299 ETKADLENNIKSAI
+299 ETKANLENNIKSAI

-394 AASLVGL
+394 VASVVGL
-401 LAGRFILGGFFLNME
+401 LAGKYGLGTFFLNME

-432 VYILAIAVVV
+432 VYILAITVVA

-452 RSILKE
+452 RNILKE
-458 SAVNALRLE
+458 SAVEALRIE
-467 IPKVKNTK
+467 IPKVKSTK

-553 TNEQFTSIIEKYG
+553 TDDQFTNITEKYG
-566 NQTSESFGIEIKNG
+566 NETSESFGIEIKNV
-580 DKKETNTLTVNDAPD
+580 DKKETNTLTVNDAPN
-595 KLKYTNHSKE
+595 KLKYTNHNKE
-605 YIDLKDD
+605 YMDLKDD

-623 YDLKVGDE
+623 YGLKVGDE

-639 DNWYTCKIT
+639 DNWYTCKIA

-662 RKYFESLGFTYRA
+662 RKYYESLGLTYKA
-675 DVLYTDDDLSNT
+675 DTVYTDENLINT
-687 KTIDGVDTIQSIANL
+687 KTIDGVDTIQSIATL
-702 KQGMESMLETVQMMI
+702 KQGMESMLETTETMV

-760 KNIFVK
+760 QKIFIRQNNIVSVISII
-766 QNLWLTVVGI
+766 L
-776 VFGLPFGFLMLDYIF
+776 GLPAGFYLTDWLF
-791 KSALGD
+791 KTAIEEH
-797 NYDFNAYISLVSY
+797 YDFGAHINFVSY
-810 LYATLGSLGVSV
+810 VLAAIGTFVISYVVS
-822 VVNKV
+822 KI
-827 LSRKVKSI
+827 LAKKIRKI
-835 DMVSSLKG
+835 DMVTSLKG

>member
-1 MEDRQKYIRN
+1 MKKLSKKRLRDIRQNKMQFFNIFIMVFLGVFVFAGIHAYMDGMDKSADKYYKDNNFQDIWLSGEN
-11 FSIIAHI
+11 FSNEDLEKVKNTENVKDAERLLTINTELENKE
-18 DHGKSTLADRLIE
+18 DVTLETNFIE
-31 MTGVLSKREMESQIL
+31 SNNISKMYVVEGEEFSKDKKGVW
-46 DNMEIEKERGITIK
+46 
-60 SQSVRMKYKAKDGQ
+60 
-74 EYTFNLID
+74 
-82 TPGHVDF
+82 
-89 NYEVSRSLAA
+89 
-99 CDGAILVVDASQGVE
+99 
-114 AQTLANVYLAI
+114 
-125 DNNLEIL
+125 
-132 PVINKIDLPNA
+132 
-143 RPEEVKQEIE
+143 
-153 DIIGIPAQD
+153 
-162 APCVSA
+162 
-168 KSGLNMEEVL
+168 
-178 ERIVTDL
+178 
-185 PAPKGN
+185 
-191 ENEKT
+191 
-196 KCLIFDS
+196 FDS
-203 YYDNYKGAVA
+203 YLAKNLDL
-213 YVRVM
+213 
-218 NGKVKVG
+218 KVG

-237 TEKIIGLVNTPDYV
+237 TEKILGLVNTPDHV

-266 YGFIYLSINELPQ
+266 YGFMYLSINELPQ
-279 WMPQIFNQIIVDVD
+279 GMPQIFNQIIVDVD
-293 NIDKTQ
+293 NTDKTQ
-299 ETKADLENNIKSAI
+299 ETKANLENNMKSAI

-335 TYSGVF
+335 TYSSVF

-394 AASLVGL
+394 VASIVGL
-401 LAGRFILGGFFLNME
+401 LVGRYALGTFFLNME
-416 MSYFEV
+416 MSYFEI

-458 SAVNALRLE
+458 SAAEALRLE

-502 GRSLMAIVGIIGCT
+502 GRSIMAIVGITGCT

-553 TNEQFTSIIEKYG
+553 TDEQFDNITQKYG
-566 NQTSESFGIEIKNG
+566 KETSQTFGIEIKNN
-580 DKKETNTLTVNDAPD
+580 DKKETNTLTVNDAPN
-595 KLKYTNHSKE
+595 KLKYTNHNKE
-605 YIDLKDD
+605 YMDLKDN

-623 YDLKVGDE
+623 YGLQVGDE

-639 DNWYTCKIT
+639 DNWYTCKIV
-648 GLNRDPQNQQLNMT
+648 GLNRDPQNQQLNMS
-662 RKYFESLGFTYRA
+662 RKYFELLGLTYRA
-675 DVLYTDDDLSNT
+675 DVVYTDEDLSNT
-687 KTIDGVDTIQSIANL
+687 KTIDGVDTIQSLTTL
-702 KQGMESMLETVQMMI
+702 KQGMESMLETVQTMI

-766 QNLWLTVVGI
+766 QNLWLTIVGI
-776 VFGLPFGFLMLDYIF
+776 ILGLPLGFWMLDYIF

-797 NYDFNAYISLVSY
+797 NYDFNAYIKPTSY
-810 LYATLGSLGVSV
+810 LYAVVGSLIVSII
-822 VVNKV
+822 VNKV
-827 LSRKVKSI
+827 LSRKVKKI
-835 DMVSSLKG
+835 DMVTSLKG

>member
-1 MEDRQKYIRN
+1 MDGMEKSADKYYKDNNFQDIWLSGEN
-11 FSIIAHI
+11 FSTEDLEKVKNTENVKDAE
-18 DHGKSTLADRLIE
+18 R
-31 MTGVLSKREMESQIL
+31 IL
-46 DNMEIEKERGITIK
+46 TI
-60 SQSVRMKYKAKDGQ
+60 RTELENKDGV
-74 EYTFNLID
+74 TLD
-82 TPGHVDF
+82 TNF
-89 NYEVSRSLAA
+89 IESNNISKMY
-99 CDGAILVVDASQGVE
+99 VVDGEEFSKDKKGVW
-114 AQTLANVYLAI
+114 
-125 DNNLEIL
+125 
-132 PVINKIDLPNA
+132 
-143 RPEEVKQEIE
+143 
-153 DIIGIPAQD
+153 
-162 APCVSA
+162 
-168 KSGLNMEEVL
+168 
-178 ERIVTDL
+178 
-185 PAPKGN
+185 
-191 ENEKT
+191 
-196 KCLIFDS
+196 FDS
-203 YYDNYKGAVA
+203 YLAKNLDL
-213 YVRVM
+213 
-218 NGKVKVG
+218 KVG

-237 TEKIIGLVNTPDYV
+237 TEKIVGLVNTPDHV

-266 YGFIYLSINELPQ
+266 YGYMYLSINELPQ
-279 WMPQIFNQIIVDVD
+279 GMPQIFNQIIVYV
-293 NIDKTQ
+293 NKTDKTQ
-299 ETKADLENNIKSAI
+299 ETKANLENNIKSAI

-394 AASLVGL
+394 VASVVGL
-401 LAGRFILGGFFLNME
+401 LVGKYGLGTFFLNME

-432 VYILAIAVVV
+432 VYILAIAVVA

-458 SAVNALRLE
+458 SAVEALRLE
-467 IPKVKNTK
+467 VPKVKSTK

-502 GRSLMAIVGIIGCT
+502 GRSLMAIVGITGCT

-553 TNEQFTSIIEKYG
+553 TDDQFTNITEKYG
-566 NQTSESFGIEIKNG
+566 NETSESFGIEIKNV
-580 DKKETNTLTVNDAPD
+580 DKKETNTLTVNDAPN
-595 KLKYTNHSKE
+595 KLKYTNHNKE
-605 YIDLKDD
+605 YMDLKDD

-623 YDLKVGDE
+623 YGLKVGDE

-639 DNWYTCKIT
+639 DNWYTCKIA

-662 RKYFESLGFTYRA
+662 RKYYESLGLTYKA
-675 DVLYTDDDLSNT
+675 DTVYTDENLINT
-687 KTIDGVDTIQSIANL
+687 KTIDGVDTIQSIATL
-702 KQGMESMLETVQMMI
+702 KQGMESMLETTETMV

-766 QNLWLTVVGI
+766 QNLWLTVAGI
-776 VFGLPFGFLMLDYIF
+776 VIGFPLGFWMLDYIF
-791 KSALGD
+791 KSALGE
-797 NYDFNAYISLVSY
+797 NYDFNAYIKPVSY
-810 LYATLGSLGVSV
+810 LYAVVGSLVVSII
-822 VVNKV
+822 VNKV
-827 LSRKVKSI
+827 LSRKVKRI
-835 DMVSSLKG
+835 DMVTSLKG

>member
-1 MEDRQKYIRN
+1 MK
-11 FSIIAHI
+11 
-18 DHGKSTLADRLIE
+18 K
-31 MTGVLSKREMESQIL
+31 LSKRRLRDIKQNKMQFFNIFIMVFLGVFVFAGIHAYMDGMEESADKYYKDNNFQDIWL
-46 DNMEIEKERGITIK
+46 SGENFSNDDLEKVKNMENVKDAERILTIK
-60 SQSVRMKYKAKDGQ
+60 TELENKNDV
-74 EYTFNLID
+74 TLD
-82 TPGHVDF
+82 TNF
-89 NYEVSRSLAA
+89 IESNNISKMY
-99 CDGAILVVDASQGVE
+99 VVDGEEFSKDKKGVW
-114 AQTLANVYLAI
+114 
-125 DNNLEIL
+125 
-132 PVINKIDLPNA
+132 
-143 RPEEVKQEIE
+143 
-153 DIIGIPAQD
+153 
-162 APCVSA
+162 
-168 KSGLNMEEVL
+168 
-178 ERIVTDL
+178 
-185 PAPKGN
+185 
-191 ENEKT
+191 
-196 KCLIFDS
+196 FDS
-203 YYDNYKGAVA
+203 YLAKNLDL
-213 YVRVM
+213 
-218 NGKVKVG
+218 KVG
-225 DEITVTYQNMKI
+225 DEITFTYQNMKM
-237 TEKIIGLVNTPDYV
+237 TEKILGLVNTPDHV

-266 YGFIYLSINELPQ
+266 YGYMYLSINELPQ
-279 WMPQIFNQIIVDVD
+279 GMLQIFNQIIVDV
-293 NIDKTQ
+293 NKTDKMQ
-299 ETKADLENNIKSAI
+299 ETKANLENNIKSAI

-394 AASLVGL
+394 VASVVGL
-401 LAGRFILGGFFLNME
+401 LAGKYGLGTFFLNME

-432 VYILAIAVVV
+432 VYILAITVVA

-452 RSILKE
+452 RNILKE
-458 SAVNALRLE
+458 SAVEALRIE
-467 IPKVKNTK
+467 IPKVKSTK

-553 TNEQFTSIIEKYG
+553 TDDQFTNITEKYG
-566 NQTSESFGIEIKNG
+566 NETSESFGIEIKNV
-580 DKKETNTLTVNDAPD
+580 DKKETNTLTVNDAPN
-595 KLKYTNHSKE
+595 KLKYTNHNKE
-605 YIDLKDD
+605 YMDLKDD

-623 YDLKVGDE
+623 YGLKVGDE

-639 DNWYTCKIT
+639 DNWYTCKIA

-662 RKYFESLGFTYRA
+662 KKYYETLGLTYRA
-675 DVLYTDDDLSNT
+675 DTVYTDENLSNA
-687 KTIDGVDTIQSIANL
+687 KTIDGVDTIQSIATL
-702 KQGMESMLETVQMMI
+702 KQGMESMLETTETMV

-766 QNLWLTVVGI
+766 QNLWLTVAGI
-776 VFGLPFGFLMLDYIF
+776 VIGLPLGFWMLDYIF
-791 KSALGD
+791 KSALGE
-797 NYDFNAYISLVSY
+797 NYDFNAYIKPVSY
-810 LYATLGSLGVSV
+810 LYAVVGSLVVSII
-822 VVNKV
+822 VNKV
-827 LSRKVKSI
+827 LSRKVKRI
-835 DMVSSLKG
+835 DMVTSLKG